1 MNGHLEI
8 VKHLLENTEDS
19 SVIEAVDI
27 DGSSALAL
35 AVANGH
41 KDLARYRLD
50 ESPFRPNTFRINFNP
65 QILDKF
71 HLKK

>member
-41 KDLARYRLD
+41 KDLARYR
-50 ESPFRPNTFRINFNP
+50 
-65 QILDKF
+65 
-71 HLKK
+71 